1 MIKTKLLHK
10 YAKFLDIFVV
20 TNTGKYLID
29 ENGDKVLNC
38 TRDEAIQLL
47 YSYLDLRRP
56 YLTKRRNPYT
66 RRRITGL

>member
-1 MIKTKLLHK
+1 MNTKQLHK
-10 YAKFLDIFVV
+10 YAKFLDIFVM
-20 TNTGKYLID
+20 TQSGKYQVD

-38 TRDEAIQLL
+38 TLDEAIQLL
-47 YSYLDLRRP
+47 YAYLDLRRP